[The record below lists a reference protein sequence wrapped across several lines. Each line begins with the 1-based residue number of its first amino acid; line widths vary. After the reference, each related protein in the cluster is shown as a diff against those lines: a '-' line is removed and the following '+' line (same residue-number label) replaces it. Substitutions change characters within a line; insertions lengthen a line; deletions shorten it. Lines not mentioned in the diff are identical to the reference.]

1 MLALIMWHNRFSE
14 GENEAVGRMYH
25 GIGIPGP
32 GNRGVGIPGP
42 GDRGVGIP
50 GPRDSGIGIPGPGGR
65 GIKFLWGSDPYV
77 P

>member
-1 MLALIMWHNRFSE
+1 MLALIMWHNRFSG
-14 GENEAVGRMYH
+14 GESEAVGAHVPRH
-25 GIGIPGP
+25 RDSGARD
-32 GNRGVGIPGP
+32 RGVGIPGL

-50 GPRDSGIGIPGPGGR
+50 GPRDSGIGILGPGAR